1 MTAGPKEWSG
11 LTVFAPT
18 NEAFEDLPEGALA
31 NLLKPKNKERL
42 QNLLLFHVASGN
54 ILSISTLSMEMIL
67 RLSVG
72 RRLMLTC
79 QKVL

>member
-1 MTAGPKEWSG
+1 M
-11 LTVFAPT
+11 TVFAPT

-31 NLLKPKNKERL
+31 NLLKPKNKEQL

-54 ILSISTLSMEMIL
+54 IQG
-67 RLSVG
+67 RVG